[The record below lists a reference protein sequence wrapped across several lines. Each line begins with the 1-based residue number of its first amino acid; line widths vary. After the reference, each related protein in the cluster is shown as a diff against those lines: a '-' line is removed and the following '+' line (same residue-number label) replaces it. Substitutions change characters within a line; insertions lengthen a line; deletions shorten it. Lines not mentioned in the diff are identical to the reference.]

1 MERKISNYELLNINQ
16 EIPNTKLIKGTKITD
31 LKILNQF
38 YVRQNIRVRKKKANW
53 YTSLTKRMKPIV
65 I

>member
-1 MERKISNYELLNINQ
+1 MQRNAMMERKISNYELLNINQ

-38 YVRQNIRVRKKKANW
+38 YVR
-53 YTSLTKRMKPIV
+53 
-65 I
+65 